1 MKLGYT
7 QLIPHLL
14 KHLAPIY
21 LISGDELL
29 LVQEAV
35 DAIRASA
42 IKAGF
47 TERVCMSPG
56 SSNESPNDLAEYI
69 YTNSRSLSLFANKK
83 IIEINFAHAKFNST
97 LGKVLAD
104 YALDLVTDIVLI
116 IRTAK
121 LDAKTEKTVWYQ
133 TIEKKGV
140 VIPIWPIAKEQ
151 LPQWIMQR
159 AQKTGLQLTRDGAD
173 CLAVLVENNLLAAA
187 QEIEKLYLLYTH
199 KPLDHQAIEEAVT
212 DHARFDIFNLVDSAL
227 TGSAK
232 RSLHILKN
240 LLREG
245 IEPTLVLWALTRE
258 LRVLADIHTQLQKN
272 ITLPVIFN
280 KARIWEKRQAGFRAF
295 LQRHTLHNCWKLLS
309 SAAHIDRIIKGIEVG
324 NSGTELEIL
333 TLHIATKV
341 KGS

>member
-14 KHLAPIY
+14 KHLSPIY

-47 TERVCMSPG
+47 TEQVRVSLD
-56 SSNESPNDLAEYI
+56 SPNDLAQSI
-69 YTNSRSLSLFANKK
+69 YTQSHSLSLFANKK
-83 IIEINFAHAKFNST
+83 IIEINLSHIKFNST
-97 LGKVLAD
+97 VGKVLAD
-104 YALDLVTDIVLI
+104 YALNPVTDIVLI

-121 LDAKTEKTVWYQ
+121 LDAKTEKIMWYQ

-140 VIPIWPIAKEQ
+140 VIPIWPITKEQ
-151 LPQWIMQR
+151 LPQWIIQR
-159 AQKTGLQLTRDGAD
+159 AQKTGLQLTRDGAAR
-173 CLAVLVENNLLAAA
+173 LAVLVENNLLAAA
-187 QEIEKLYLLYTH
+187 QEIEKLYLLSTN
-199 KPLDHQAIEEAVT
+199 KQLDHQAIEEAVT

-227 TGSAK
+227 IGSAE
-232 RSLHILKN
+232 RSLHILRN

-245 IEPTLVLWALTRE
+245 VEPTIVLWALTRE
-258 LRVLADIHTQLQKN
+258 LRVLADMHAQLQKH

-295 LQRHTLHNCWKLLS
+295 LQRHTLYQCWQLLS

-324 NSGTELEIL
+324 NTWTELEML
-333 TLHIATKV
+333 TLHIAKRV
-341 KGS
+341 